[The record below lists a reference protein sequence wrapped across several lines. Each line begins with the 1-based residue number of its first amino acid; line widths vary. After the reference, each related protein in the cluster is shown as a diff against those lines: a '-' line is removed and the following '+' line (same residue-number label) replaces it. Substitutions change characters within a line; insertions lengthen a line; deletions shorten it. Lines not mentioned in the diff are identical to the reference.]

1 MPVLTVTSIGF
12 RKRKCATRLLK
23 TSISDYAL
31 PITMPRKRSR
41 RFWNAVAH
49 VGNGTASTW
58 YRSTLQP
65 LSPKLQAEN
74 QMVMRV
80 NKAVITAAAP
90 NQNTIPLQRLVNRDG
105 RETTALQLIIEET
118 LSAGIEA
125 ICVVIQPGDKTAYEV
140 AAGEHL
146 SLVHFVEQPEPLGYA
161 DAIHRTKDFVGGD
174 TFLHLV
180 GDHLYISGI
189 GQRCAEQLVKVAS
202 EFECSVSAVQPTR
215 ENKLPYFGIVA
226 GTNVPR
232 YDGLYEVS
240 RVIEKPTPTLA
251 EQELITAGLRSGH
264 YLGFF
269 GMHVLT
275 PGAFES
281 IEHVMDRVSHSQ
293 ANTKTRPSLSD
304 ALSLL
309 PARQRYLAYRI
320 KGSRYNIG
328 IQYGL
333 LMAQLALSLS
343 GRDRDQIL
351 TELLEL
357 VASRPGSGDDFSD
370 VGSVTESSSSA
381 IEKGNA

>member
-1 MPVLTVTSIGF
+1 
-12 RKRKCATRLLK
+12 
-23 TSISDYAL
+23 
-31 PITMPRKRSR
+31 
-41 RFWNAVAH
+41 
-49 VGNGTASTW
+49 
-58 YRSTLQP
+58 
-65 LSPKLQAEN
+65 
-74 QMVMRV
+74 MVMRV

-118 LSAGIEA
+118 LSAGIEE
-125 ICVVIQPGDKTAYEV
+125 ICVVIRPGDRTAYEV

-146 SLVHFVEQPEPLGYA
+146 SLVKFVEQPEPLGYA
-161 DAIHRTKDFVGGD
+161 DAIYRAKEFVSGHP
-174 TFLHLV
+174 FLHMV
-180 GDHLYISGI
+180 GDHLHISGI
-189 GQRCAEQLVKVAS
+189 NQRCAEQLVKVAS

-232 YDGLYEVS
+232 YDGLYEVN

-281 IEHVMDRVSHSQ
+281 IELVMDTIAKSDSS
-293 ANTKTRPSLSD
+293 TKSRPSLSD
-304 ALSLL
+304 ALALL

-370 VGSVTESSSSA
+370 SGSIADPDSNA
-381 IEKGNA
+381 PGKGIA

>member
-1 MPVLTVTSIGF
+1 
-12 RKRKCATRLLK
+12 
-23 TSISDYAL
+23 
-31 PITMPRKRSR
+31 
-41 RFWNAVAH
+41 
-49 VGNGTASTW
+49 
-58 YRSTLQP
+58 
-65 LSPKLQAEN
+65 
-74 QMVMRV
+74 MVMRV

-90 NQNTIPLQRLVNRDG
+90 HQNTIPLQRLVNRDG

-125 ICVVIQPGDKTAYEV
+125 ICVVIQPGDKAAYEV

-161 DAIHRTKDFVGGD
+161 DAIYRTKDFVAGHS
-174 TFLHLV
+174 FLHLV
-180 GDHLYISGI
+180 GDHLHISGI
-189 GQRCAEQLVKVAS
+189 GQRCAEQLVKVAA

-281 IEHVMDRVSHSQ
+281 IEHVMNGISKSE
-293 ANTKTRPSLSD
+293 ANTKARPSLSD
-304 ALSLL
+304 ALALL

-370 VGSVTESSSSA
+370 VGSPAESGSTA
-381 IEKGNA
+381 IGKENA